1 MNIDAQENFIED
13 QRNSNAIDSEMNN
26 LLDTE
31 EGQHIKADIEL
42 LNSMGFDGK
51 MINKVY
57 ILLGPAN
64 IERAIDYMTEIDGVF
79 QHDFISSSNNNENNL
94 CFICKK
100 PPKNHLDYIPEN
112 LLVDAQN
119 NNLNNNNIGQ
129 NEVNIEEDNLIFEN
143 NQNNN
148 NKNDIKDN
156 DDFNFEECQ
165 VCFEELSKEDIEYN
179 KIKCEHIFCTNC
191 WFNYLKTL
199 ILEAKVDKIK
209 CMDVSCK
216 EIMSE
221 EFILKHISKNDDLIA
236 KYDKFKKSSE
246 IIKDKNKKICP
257 KPDCDSFLQKSKSS
271 NYVKCENGHEYCFE
285 CLKPPH
291 GKKPCEKNLEKQFM
305 KWTKG
310 KRVKRCPRC
319 QMFTEKNEGCNHMT
333 CVSCKYQWCWLC
345 EGEYKYE
352 HYRSGKCKGQQFT
365 RADNLKE
372 IECLR
377 NAFGLHKIFKC
388 VYPEINGP
396 FDLDEYLWL
405 KYLLMIGFLVFGY
418 GFLFFFVAYLYID
431 KHVNNNFFTNCFETF
446 NIVLVI
452 GTGLSLF
459 VCFQIIFTCTV
470 APFILISLFY
480 HKFFDRLLLFYGVG
494 DDFV

>member
-1 MNIDAQENFIED
+1 
-13 QRNSNAIDSEMNN
+13 
-26 LLDTE
+26 
-31 EGQHIKADIEL
+31 
-42 LNSMGFDGK
+42 
-51 MINKVY
+51 
-57 ILLGPAN
+57 
-64 IERAIDYMTEIDGVF
+64 
-79 QHDFISSSNNNENNL
+79 
-94 CFICKK
+94 
-100 PPKNHLDYIPEN
+100 
-112 LLVDAQN
+112 
-119 NNLNNNNIGQ
+119 
-129 NEVNIEEDNLIFEN
+129 
-143 NQNNN
+143 
-148 NKNDIKDN
+148 
-156 DDFNFEECQ
+156 
-165 VCFEELSKEDIEYN
+165 
-179 KIKCEHIFCTNC
+179 
-191 WFNYLKTL
+191 
-199 ILEAKVDKIK
+199 
-209 CMDVSCK
+209 MDVSCK

-418 GFLFFFVAYLYID
+418 GFLFIFIAYLYID
-431 KHVNNNFFTNCFETF
+431 KHVNINFFNNCFETF